1 MTSWAITL
9 TWRVEI
15 AENAARQIKKPGP
28 SGAARIRDC
37 LRDRIARL
45 QDPRQLGKPLRG
57 SELGA
62 FWRYRVGDYRILCE
76 LRDYELLVLVIEVGH
91 RRSIYNRP

>member
-1 MTSWAITL
+1 M

-15 AENAARQIKKPGP
+15 AESAARQIKKPGP
-28 SGAARIRDC
+28 SGAAP
-37 LRDRIARL
+37 L
-45 QDPRQLGKPLRG
+45 QDPRQLGKPLHG

-76 LRDYELLVLVIEVGH
+76 LHDDELLVLVIGVGH

>member
-1 MTSWAITL
+1 M

-15 AENAARQIKKPGP
+15 AESAARQIKKPGP

-37 LRDRIARL
+37 LRDRIAPL

-76 LRDYELLVLVIEVGH
+76 LRDGELLVLVIEVGH

>member
-1 MTSWAITL
+1 M

-15 AENAARQIKKPGP
+15 AEGAARQIKKLGP
-28 SGAARIRDC
+28 SGATRIRDY
-37 LRDRIARL
+37 LRDRIAPL

-76 LRDYELLVLVIEVGH
+76 LRDDELLVLVIAVGH